1 MTIFFIASCH
11 ADKNSFEEVVFL
23 LQYKTF
29 CKKKQKKFTLYR
41 TKHFLSPRYVAN
53 YTNNYP
59 TLNSEMKTLF
69 TVSAFAQQETNF
81 FQHQWERSMEEK
93 LPGQSL
99 VVQFCRGRREMRWK
113 QIIFTS
119 FFLNVFAVNAVKCG
133 ELFNFTQYNGILTKK
148 QTYRTGFKPLTYFMS
163 TNFPF
168 HRAIYHLLLW

>member
-1 MTIFFIASCH
+1 MQTKKVLKRWCFYCNIKPFA
-11 ADKNSFEEVVFL
+11 
-23 LQYKTF
+23 
-29 CKKKQKKFTLYR
+29 KKKQNKFILYR
-41 TKHFLSPRYVAN
+41 TKHFPSRRYVAN

-81 FQHQWERSMEEK
+81 FQHQWERAMEEK

-99 VVQFCRGRREMRWK
+99 MVQFCRGRCEMRWK

-119 FFLNVFAVNAVKCG
+119 YFLNVFAVNAVKCG
-133 ELFNFTQYNGILTKK
+133 ELFIFTQFNGILTKK

-168 HRAIYHLLLW
+168 HCAIYHLILW